1 MNKMEATMLWAD
13 RGRTLRCGET
23 TTPHAPPRCLAV
35 SRQGNL
41 GLQARRFS
49 LWVQVRGEAWI
60 ESAEGRFRL
69 RPGQWIALD
78 RESRPTVQASSTGLC
93 LGMSFEAGGS
103 PSRRPADDSRVYPG
117 RGRLNR
123 RERVVFLRLWRRACP
138 RALMGAGSHGDTRP
152 LLAFMAE
159 VQRDLQRFA
168 QRCPGRTRGHRHQVF
183 VRLQRARLYLKGHHH
198 RRIPMRELARL
209 VNFSHSYFSRT
220 YTFVYEEQP
229 QVTASRIRL
238 AHAADLLIS
247 TGAPI
252 GEIAQASG
260 FENNCSFSR
269 AFRAHFGIS
278 ATDYRRHG
286 DRQEG
291 NSSKATA

>member
-1 MNKMEATMLWAD
+1 MEQSMLWAD
-13 RGRTLRCGET
+13 RGRTLRCGDASV
-23 TTPHAPPRCLAV
+23 PHAPPRCLGV

-49 LWVQVRGEAWI
+49 LWVQMRGESWI
-60 ESAEGRFRL
+60 EASEGRFRL
-69 RPGQWIALD
+69 KPGQWIVLD
-78 RESRPTVQASSTGLC
+78 RESRPIVQTSTTGLC
-93 LGMSFEAGGS
+93 LGMSFEGGGS
-103 PSRRPADDSRVYPG
+103 PARRGADDSRVYPG
-117 RGRLNR
+117 RGRLDR
-123 RERVVFLRLWRRACP
+123 RERLVFLRLWRRACP
-138 RALMGAGSHGDTRP
+138 RAIPGTGGLGDARP

-159 VQRDLQRFA
+159 IQRDLQRFA
-168 QRCPGRTRGHRHQVF
+168 QRCPGRTRSHRLQVF
-183 VRLQRARLYLKGHHH
+183 VRLQRARLYLNGHRH

-238 AHAADLLIS
+238 AHAADLLVN

-286 DRQEG
+286 DPHEG
-291 NSSKATA
+291 DSRKATA

>member
-1 MNKMEATMLWAD
+1 MIEQPMLWAD
-13 RGRTLRCGET
+13 RGRTLRYGEVSDT
-23 TTPHAPPRCLAV
+23 SSRPHCLAA

-41 GLQARRFS
+41 GLQARRYS
-49 LWVQVRGEAWI
+49 LWVQIRGESWI

-69 RPGQWIALD
+69 RPGQWIVLD
-78 RESRPTVQASSTGLC
+78 RESRPVVQATSTGLC
-93 LGMSFEAGGS
+93 LGLSFEGGS
-103 PSRRPADDSRVYPG
+103 SASRRNADDTRVYPG
-117 RGRLNR
+117 RGRLGT
-123 RERVVFLRLWRRACP
+123 RERLVFLRLWRRACP
-138 RALMGAGSHGDTRP
+138 RTAAGSGAYGDARP

-159 VQRDLQRFA
+159 IQGDLQRYA
-168 QRCPGRTRGHRHQVF
+168 QRCPGRTRSHRHQVF
-183 VRLQRARLYLKGHHH
+183 VRLQRARLYLNGHRN
-198 RRIPMRELARL
+198 RRVPMRELAQL

-238 AHAADLLIS
+238 AHAAELLIS
-247 TGAPI
+247 TEAPI

-269 AFRAHFGIS
+269 AFRARFGVS

-286 DRQEG
+286 STHEDNFR
-291 NSSKATA
+291 KPIA

>member
-1 MNKMEATMLWAD
+1 MTEQPMLWAD
-13 RGRTLRCGET
+13 RGRTLRCGDMPGVPSR
-23 TTPHAPPRCLAV
+23 PHCLAA

-41 GLQARRFS
+41 GLQARRYS
-49 LWVQVRGEAWI
+49 LWVQVRGESWI

-69 RPGQWIALD
+69 RPGHWIVLD
-78 RESRPTVQASSTGLC
+78 RESRPVVQATSTGLC
-93 LGMSFEAGGS
+93 LGLSFDGEGS
-103 PSRRPADDSRVYPG
+103 PSRRATTDHACVYPG
-117 RGRLNR
+117 RGRLDEG
-123 RERVVFLRLWRRACP
+123 ERLVFLRLWRRACP
-138 RALMGAGSHGDTRP
+138 RPADAAGRGDASP

-159 VQRDLQRFA
+159 IQRDLQRYA

-183 VRLQRARLYLKGHHH
+183 VRLQRARLYLNGHRN
-198 RRIPMRELARL
+198 RRVPMRELARL

-238 AHAADLLIS
+238 AHAAELLIS
-247 TGAPI
+247 TETPI

-269 AFRAHFGIS
+269 AFRARFGIS
-278 ATDYRRHG
+278 ATDYRR
-286 DRQEG
+286 REG
-291 NSSKATA
+291 MHEDNSRKPNA